1 MESTHRGKRSV
12 YSRCVSSAERIVSSN
27 SFYDKR
33 LCESVNTLTTG
44 TISEMVAYE
53 VGEVD
58 PDAVKAYLQGVVLS
72 DSLGR
77 GITQRVVVER
87 EWGWSR

>member
-1 MESTHRGKRSV
+1 
-12 YSRCVSSAERIVSSN
+12 VSSN

-33 LCESVNTLTTG
+33 LCESVNTLTTEQL
-44 TISEMVAYE
+44 SQAVAYE

-58 PDAVKAYLQGVVLS
+58 EDAVRGYLQGVILS

-77 GITQRVVVER
+77 GINQKIVIVKES
-87 EWGWSR
+87 GWNR